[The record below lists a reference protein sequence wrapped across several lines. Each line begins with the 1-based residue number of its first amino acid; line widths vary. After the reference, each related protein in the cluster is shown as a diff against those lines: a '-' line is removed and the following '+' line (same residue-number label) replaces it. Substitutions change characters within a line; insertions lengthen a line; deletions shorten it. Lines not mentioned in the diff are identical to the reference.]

1 MQCLAAREG
10 RLGGKQTFIRRTPVA
25 CLLPPIRRQTEILGP
40 AHSTTREPR
49 RSSKGPISG
58 AEIAANTP
66 PNDTAPESA
75 VRDQPNSRVNGS
87 TKIDKVATAGPCRA
101 NPAQH
106 KHVSTTQP

>member
-1 MQCLAAREG
+1 MPLTSTA
-10 RLGGKQTFIRRTPVA
+10 
-25 CLLPPIRRQTEILGP
+25 
-40 AHSTTREPR
+40 AHSTSREPR

-66 PNDTAPESA
+66 PKDTAPESA

-87 TKIDKVATAGPCRA
+87 TKIDRVATAGPCRA

-106 KHVSTTQP
+106 KHASTTQP